1 MKILK
6 TILYIILAVVLVLV
20 LLGFAGP
27 KDYDVSRSKTIEAP
41 PPVVF
46 EYLKSLKKQNEWG
59 PWSKQD
65 STMQVTYEGDDGTV
79 GFTSSWDSDNV
90 GKGKQTI
97 TSITG
102 NTVETELIFYMPWG
116 ENKSTGYMHAADIEA
131 GTEVTWG
138 IRGEN
143 DFISRIFGVFMNMDK
158 SVGPMFEEGLDSL
171 KVLVESE
178 AGKTYNGYEIQRTN
192 WAGKQYVAARSTLQM
207 DKISEFLGL
216 HYGRIMQGL
225 GSAGVQMT
233 GAPSALYYT
242 WDEQTGSTNMA
253 AAIPVSGP
261 AQITDTEMITIPAGK
276 TLMIDYYGPYD
287 KIGDAH
293 VALDQYIQETG
304 AAVTSPAI
312 EEYITDPATEPDTA
326 KWLTRI
332 YYLLDQ

>member
-41 PPVVF
+41 TPVVF

-65 STMQVTYEGDDGTV
+65 PDMQVNYEGEDGTV
-79 GFTSSWDSDNV
+79 GFTSSWESDKV

-102 NTVETELIFYMPWG
+102 NTVETELVFYMPWG
-116 ENKSTGYMHAADIEA
+116 ESVSTGYMHAANVDS

-143 DFISRIFGVFMNMDK
+143 DFIGRIFGVFMNVDK

-171 KVLVESE
+171 KALIESE
-178 AGKTYNGYEIQRTN
+178 VGKTYNGYEIQTTN
-192 WAGKQYVAARSTLQM
+192 WAEKQYVAARSTVDM
-207 DKISEFLGL
+207 EKVPEFLGQ

-225 GSAGVQMT
+225 GSAGAQMT
-233 GAPSALYYT
+233 GAPSGLYYT
-242 WDEQTGSTNMA
+242 WDEQTGKTDMA

-261 AQITDTEMITIPAGK
+261 VQIADTEMITIPAGK
-276 TLMIDYYGPYD
+276 TLMIDYYGDYE
-287 KIGDAH
+287 KMGDAH
-293 VALDQYIQETG
+293 LAMDQYIQETG
-304 AAVTSPAI
+304 VSVKSPAI
-312 EEYITDPATEPDTA
+312 EEYISDPSTEPDTS